1 MKDVTGRFEKESNI
15 EISLNSCSFSKLV
28 KANSETWRLYPAF
41 SDRSP
46 GRWRSIHFR
55 EVERYSFALAHWLQ
69 QRCPHGRC
77 MILAESRLEWPL
89 AFLGVMS
96 AGAVAVPV
104 DAKSTPQELATFI
117 RHTQPGVLL
126 VSPKLRDTA
135 AEAAAQ
141 AQWQGPVLLL
151 DIADQGSDALGGLA
165 PAPVDFQAGSHRPEQ
180 TAVIAFTSATSGQPK
195 AVETSAGNLFHQMTS
210 LRTLF
215 KARPGDVFLSIL
227 PLNHLLELS
236 CGMLTVFACGAHVN
250 YLNSILPH
258 EIKDAL
264 KQRGITHMIVVP
276 LLMEMIR
283 KGIERNFV
291 SKLGDRGKTLLQV
304 LQAASSLSPSNQM
317 RRFLNRFILSELG
330 PRLNTV
336 IVGGATLD
344 ASTVAFF
351 SNLGIH
357 ACQGYGLTETSPVA
371 TVNPPGKIRR
381 GSVGRALPGCQIH
394 IDAQGREK
402 IGEILVQGPCV
413 MNGYL
418 EDATLTASV
427 IDTNGWF
434 RTGDLGYLDSEGYLY
449 ITGRKKNLVVLD
461 GGKKVYPEEVEKAL
475 SASLLFQELCVTGV
489 KQEHPSFPG
498 KFTEQVCVVIVPQV
512 DLRQQHDPARLQSLC
527 EQEVLRLCRD
537 LSAYK
542 RPTRVIVQ
550 LTELPK
556 TRTGKVKAPLVQQQL
571 SALNS

>member
-1 MKDVTGRFEKESNI
+1 MNSVLGKFEKESTL
-15 EISLNSCSFSKLV
+15 EAALKSCSFSKLT
-28 KANSETWRLYPAF
+28 KAASATFRLYPAF
-41 SDRSP
+41 SDRHE
-46 GRWRSIHFR
+46 GRWRSIDFR
-55 EVERYSFALAHWLQ
+55 AVERHSFALAYWLLS
-69 QRCPHGRC
+69 RHLSGRC

-89 AFLGVMS
+89 AFLGAAS
-96 AGAVAVPV
+96 AGATVVPV

-117 RHTQPGVLL
+117 RHTSPQVLL
-126 VSPKLRDTA
+126 VSPKLQGNAT
-135 AEAAAQ
+135 EAATL
-141 AQWQGPVLLL
+141 AQWQGPMLLL
-151 DIADQGSDALGGLA
+151 DITDRSPSALGGLTPA
-165 PAPVDFQAGSHRPEQ
+165 PADFLPDGHPPAQ

-195 AVETSAGNLFHQMTS
+195 AVETSAANLFHQMTTLS
-210 LRTLF
+210 ALF
-215 KARPGDVFLSIL
+215 KVKPGDAFLSIL

-264 KQRGITHMIVVP
+264 KQRPITHMIVVP

-291 SKLGDRGKTLLQV
+291 TKLGDRGKTLLQV
-304 LQAASSLSPSNQM
+304 LQTASRLSPSHQA

-344 ASTVAFF
+344 ASTVTFF

-381 GSVGRALPGCQIH
+381 GSVGRPLPGCQIR
-394 IDAQGREK
+394 IDAQKGEK
-402 IGEILVQGPCV
+402 IGEILVQGACV

-418 EDATLTASV
+418 DDRSLTDTV
-427 IDTNGWF
+427 IDADGWF
-434 RTGDLGYLDSEGYLY
+434 RTGDLGYLDDQGYLF
-449 ITGRKKNLVVLD
+449 ITGRKKNLIVLD
-461 GGKKVYPEEVEKAL
+461 GGKKVYPEEVEKTL

-498 KFTEQVCVVIVPQV
+498 KFTEQVWAVIVPQA
-512 DLRQQHDPARLQSLC
+512 DLRQQHDAAALQTLC
-527 EQEVLRLCRD
+527 EQEVQRLCRD

-542 RPTRVIVQ
+542 RPVRVVVH
-550 LTELPK
+550 TAELPK

-571 SALNS
+571 SAMHP